1 MFNLIILIASI
12 YLALRLTRP
21 THILLAALFACAS
34 MTLLTS
40 LSGGAS
46 WWLVLPSLLLSVS
59 PMLLGLYW
67 FDGLASRMCIGIVG
81 LLISFAGGPILLAM
95 GMLA

>member
-1 MFNLIILIASI
+1 M
-12 YLALRLTRP
+12 
-21 THILLAALFACAS
+21 
-34 MTLLTS
+34 
-40 LSGGAS
+40 
-46 WWLVLPSLLLSVS
+46 PSLLLSVS

-95 GMLA
+95 GMLAE